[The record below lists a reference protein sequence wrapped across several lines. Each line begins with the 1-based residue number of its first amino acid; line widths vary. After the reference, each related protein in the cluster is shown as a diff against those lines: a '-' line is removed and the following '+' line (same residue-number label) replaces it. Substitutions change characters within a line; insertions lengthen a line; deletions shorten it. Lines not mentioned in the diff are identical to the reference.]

1 MIIIIIVVVVVLVV
15 YRAATAAAA
24 AAAAN
29 DRLTL
34 LCGSQCTGE
43 LTLGS
48 TLGSSSH
55 SGFSAIVLPL
65 CFFSVVVENNRGSGI
80 FPPTLPAAAPVFG
93 SSTEQSTFSVPASV
107 VPLLKVVLL
116 SCPTLSLPKT

>member
-1 MIIIIIVVVVVLVV
+1 MMIIIIIVVVVVLVV
-15 YRAATAAAA
+15 YRAATAV

-34 LCGSQCTGE
+34 LCDSRCTGE

-93 SSTEQSTFSVPASV
+93 SSTEQSTSLVSTSV
-107 VPLLKVVLL
+107 VLLLKVVLL
-116 SCPTLSLPKT
+116 FCPTLLLLKT